1 MSQPAT
7 PLTPARQSRQRDRR
21 SLWAGLVV
29 ALLHGGL
36 LLGLMQATQRPLP
49 AAGAQLVPG
58 PVLMT
63 LRLLPLGSGEAS
75 QASPATGA
83 APAAPPAAVAA
94 WRSTPA
100 APLIRPAAPAAGL
113 AQPGEGA
120 AALRQAPEPAV
131 PTLNRTAPMGQDW
144 PAPMAAALSSTAPG
158 PSSPMP
164 SAPQAAAALAQ
175 GAGALP
181 LAALATGPQSAA
193 KEAATL
199 AAARPD
205 SRPSAGPWVA
215 ARVLPGQAL
224 PVYPEA
230 AREDGLQGTVHLQVQ
245 LDRGGQVLTVDW
257 LRRSGVML
265 LDLAARDAVRDWR
278 FEPARQGGEPVASAL
293 ALSIRFQL
301 TQPVSVTRLAVA
313 GLP

>member
-1 MSQPAT
+1 
-7 PLTPARQSRQRDRR
+7 
-21 SLWAGLVV
+21 
-29 ALLHGGL
+29 
-36 LLGLMQATQRPLP
+36 
-49 AAGAQLVPG
+49 
-58 PVLMT
+58 
-63 LRLLPLGSGEAS
+63 
-75 QASPATGA
+75 
-83 APAAPPAAVAA
+83 
-94 WRSTPA
+94 
-100 APLIRPAAPAAGL
+100 
-113 AQPGEGA
+113 
-120 AALRQAPEPAV
+120 
-131 PTLNRTAPMGQDW
+131 
-144 PAPMAAALSSTAPG
+144 MAAAS
-158 PSSPMP
+158 
-164 SAPQAAAALAQ
+164 
-175 GAGALP
+175 
-181 LAALATGPQSAA
+181 
-193 KEAATL
+193 
-199 AAARPD
+199 PD
-205 SRPSAGPWVA
+205 SRPSAGPGVA

>member
-7 PLTPARQSRQRDRR
+7 PLTPARRRRQRDRR

-29 ALLHGGL
+29 VLLHGGL
-36 LLGLMQATQRPLP
+36 LAGLLQVTQRPLP
-49 AAGAQLVPG
+49 AAGVQPVPG

-63 LRLLPLGSGEAS
+63 LRLLPMASVDDAQAS
-75 QASPATGA
+75 QGKAPAPLQLTAARQPTAAIPQARPLAAAAVVERLSGQVVVPRQAAGLLAAAPTGPAPANHAPMTPVAMAPAVHSGPGTGA
-83 APAAPPAAVAA
+83 AMPASPKL
-94 WRSTPA
+94 A
-100 APLIRPAAPAAGL
+100 APLAQASGPRLSAMADRAPAAEQE
-113 AQPGEGA
+113 A
-120 AALRQAPEPAV
+120 
-131 PTLNRTAPMGQDW
+131 T
-144 PAPMAAALSSTAPG
+144 
-158 PSSPMP
+158 
-164 SAPQAAAALAQ
+164 ALA
-175 GAGALP
+175 AGSP
-181 LAALATGPQSAA
+181 SG
-193 KEAATL
+193 
-199 AAARPD
+199 RPA
-205 SRPSAGPWVA
+205 SSQWVA

-230 AREDGLQGTVHLQVQ
+230 AREDGLQGTVHLQVH

-301 TQPVSVTRLAVA
+301 TQPVSVTSLAA
-313 GLP
+313 AAWP